1 MNMDYYQISA
11 EELGQ
16 NAKVPLL
23 KLGDSGEVF
32 YELALEMIGEIE
44 KNNAVGR
51 RTECRVTIKKIV
63 ERDDTMPNNLFAQF
77 CSPMQ
82 GRLVALDQVPDPVF
96 AGKILGEGFAIDPQ
110 TGEVTAPFNATV
122 TSLMEDSR
130 HAVGLTAENGTEVL
144 IHIGIDTVKLGGVGF
159 VALVAQGDTVQ
170 AGQLLLKVDLAQ
182 IQDKVPS
189 TVSPIVFTNLP
200 EGLAVTVETDRLV
213 QSGETGFFR
222 VE

>member
-1 MNMDYYQISA
+1 
-11 EELGQ
+11 
-16 NAKVPLL
+16 
-23 KLGDSGEVF
+23 
-32 YELALEMIGEIE
+32 
-44 KNNAVGR
+44 
-51 RTECRVTIKKIV
+51 
-63 ERDDTMPNNLFAQF
+63 MPNNLFAQF

-200 EGLAVTVETDRLV
+200 EGLAVTVETYRLV

>member
-1 MNMDYYQISA
+1 M
-11 EELGQ
+11 
-16 NAKVPLL
+16 
-23 KLGDSGEVF
+23 
-32 YELALEMIGEIE
+32 
-44 KNNAVGR
+44 
-51 RTECRVTIKKIV
+51 
-63 ERDDTMPNNLFAQF
+63 
-77 CSPMQ
+77 
-82 GRLVALDQVPDPVF
+82 
-96 AGKILGEGFAIDPQ
+96 
-110 TGEVTAPFNATV
+110 
-122 TSLMEDSR
+122 
-130 HAVGLTAENGTEVL
+130 
-144 IHIGIDTVKLGGVGF
+144 KLGGVGF